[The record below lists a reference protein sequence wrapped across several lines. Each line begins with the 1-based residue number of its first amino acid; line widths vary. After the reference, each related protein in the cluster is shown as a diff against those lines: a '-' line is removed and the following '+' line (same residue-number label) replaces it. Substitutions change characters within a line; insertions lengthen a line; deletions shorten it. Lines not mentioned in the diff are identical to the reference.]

1 MKWACALAVASLS
14 VAACGGGPAEPAAA
28 ASADVPVASAP
39 ETPAPVTPEPSKKA
53 APAPKPAP
61 ARPSAPAF
69 RDVTV
74 PSGTTLSLELRTA
87 VASDSSKVED
97 AVHATLT
104 EPLTIG
110 GTTVLPAGTELTGV
124 VTHVER
130 PGRVKGRAK
139 VAYRFDSLR
148 ANGTSYEV
156 VTSPV
161 EHLGEATKSEDATK
175 IGVGAGA
182 GAVIG
187 GLLGGGD
194 GAAKGAAIGGAA
206 GTGAVLATRGKE
218 LRLDPGT
225 SITTSLT
232 GPLTVR
238 VRG

>member
-14 VAACGGGPAEPAAA
+14 VAACSGVPAEPAAA
-28 ASADVPVASAP
+28 SADAPVASAP
-39 ETPAPVTPEPSKKA
+39 ESPAPVTPEPVKKA
-53 APAPKPAP
+53 AAAPKPAP
-61 ARPSAPAF
+61 ARPAAPAF
-69 RDVTV
+69 REVTV
-74 PSGTTLSLELRTA
+74 PSGTMLSLELKTA

-97 AVHATLT
+97 AVQATLT
-104 EPLTIG
+104 EPLTIA

-139 VAYRFDSLR
+139 VSYRFDSLR
-148 ANGTSYEV
+148 ANGMNYEV
-156 VTSPV
+156 ATSPV
-161 EHLGEATKSEDATK
+161 EHVGEATKSEDATK

-206 GTGAVLATRGKE
+206 GTGAVLATRGKDLKLE
-218 LRLDPGT
+218 PGT